1 VSGKKNNA
9 GNNAKQRAEKQPGGV
24 TGRGFHPG
32 KSGNPAGRP
41 KGVKGLLV
49 HLRKQLEEAPKG
61 GASAEEVI
69 VQKLVQ
75 LAKAGDLAAIKLCF
89 DRTEGLPRQQVDWN
103 DMSKELECLTDEEL
117 KRFIKT
123 RLEAEK

>member
-1 VSGKKNNA
+1 
-9 GNNAKQRAEKQPGGV
+9 
-24 TGRGFHPG
+24 
-32 KSGNPAGRP
+32 
-41 KGVKGLLV
+41 
-49 HLRKQLEEAPKG
+49 
-61 GASAEEVI
+61 VI